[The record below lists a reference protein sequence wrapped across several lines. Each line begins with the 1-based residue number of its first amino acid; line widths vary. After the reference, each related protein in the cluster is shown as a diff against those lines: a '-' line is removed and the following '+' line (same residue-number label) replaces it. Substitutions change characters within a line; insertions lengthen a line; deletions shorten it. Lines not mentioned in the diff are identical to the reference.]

1 MHKNESYSRNNTY
14 LGTAWKLLYEKS
26 KLMILRS
33 YILAIFYIFS
43 SHYNIAIAAETW
55 SAISGKSTLI
65 PDVGLQ
71 SENLEVGGGNWS
83 PYNYVYPT
91 AISISTISNS
101 GSCSYPE
108 NYPTFTTIDGYSG
121 LKIAE
126 GILLIIDGAV
136 TGTTK
141 ATTNSNATKNFTISF
156 NGSGGVPYSLTNTL
170 NILSTGLCSSGVV
183 PPSDN
188 QYTGASSVNVRYSLY
203 ISPSASAGTYVIP
216 DYYWR
221 KESGSI
227 ASKIFTISNSTITI
241 EKPMMCTI
249 NTPPKIDFGKVNVWD
264 WGGNTSGTPGGNRK
278 DVLGVADGNFM
289 INCTGD
295 NGAHSPAK
303 LTLKGNTQGYA
314 NDLKMTMNATGE
326 VAPATVRASIKSIK
340 SACSSDGIYF
350 DPSTNP
356 EPGNVVDLG
365 GLTVGSHQVPYR
377 FSLCALGEG
386 FKIGAASATATVTI
400 DWE

>member
-14 LGTAWKLLYEKS
+14 LGTAWKWLCEKS
-26 KLMILRS
+26 KLMILRY
-33 YILAIFYIFS
+33 YIFAIFYIFS
-43 SHYNIAIAAETW
+43 SHCNIAIAAETW

-65 PDVGLQ
+65 PDVGVQ
-71 SENLEVGGGNWS
+71 SENLEVGGGNWVA
-83 PYNYVYPT
+83 YNYVYPT

-141 ATTNSNATKNFTISF
+141 ATTDSKATKNFTISL
-156 NGSGGVPYSLTNTL
+156 NGSSGVPYNVTNTL
-170 NILSTGLCSSGVV
+170 NILSTGLCSSGVA

-203 ISPSASAGTYVIP
+203 ISPLASSGTYVIP

-221 KESGSI
+221 KESGST

-249 NTPPKIDFGKVNVWD
+249 NTPPKIDFGKVNIWD
-264 WGGNTSGTPGGNRK
+264 WEGNTSGTPGGNRK
-278 DVLGVADGNFM
+278 DVLGVVDGNFS

-295 NGAHSPAK
+295 NNVATPAK
-303 LTLKGNTQGYA
+303 LTLKGADHNYA
-314 NDLKMTMNATGE
+314 NDLKMTMDATGE
-326 VAPATVRASIKSIK
+326 VAPATVRASIKSIYA
-340 SACSSDGIYF
+340 ACSSNGISF
-350 DPSTNP
+350 SRSTNP
-356 EPGNVVDLG
+356 EPANEVDLG
-365 GLTVGSHQVPYR
+365 GLTAGSHQVPYR